1 MHTLVTGGSGYIG
14 SHTVVELIG
23 AGHDVTI
30 VDDLSNS
37 RASVV
42 DRIERITGYRPAFV
56 EADVGDPT
64 ALDRVLGTRRIE
76 AVLHFAGLKAVGESV
91 ARPLRYYAV
100 NVGGSTNLFDRC
112 RDHGIRAIVFS
123 SSATVYGDPDVVPVT
138 ESTPLRP
145 ATNPYGSTKAMIER
159 ILSDLHTSDPSW
171 QIAVL
176 RYFNPVGAHPSG
188 LIGEDPR
195 GEPNNLMPYIAQ
207 VAAERR
213 PFLSVFGSDYPTR
226 DGTGIRDYIHVVD
239 LARAHV
245 AALDYIVEH
254 GGWRAW
260 NLGTGAGTTVL
271 ELVDAFQRAANVEIP
286 RRIVAR
292 RPGDVAETWAD
303 PTRANQELG
312 WKATLTIDDMCADSW
327 RWQQF
332 ARSLE

>member
-1 MHTLVTGGSGYIG
+1 
-14 SHTVVELIG
+14 
-23 AGHDVTI
+23 
-30 VDDLSNS
+30 
-37 RASVV
+37 
-42 DRIERITGYRPAFV
+42 
-56 EADVGDPT
+56 
-64 ALDRVLGTRRIE
+64 
-76 AVLHFAGLKAVGESV
+76 
-91 ARPLRYYAV
+91 
-100 NVGGSTNLFDRC
+100 
-112 RDHGIRAIVFS
+112 
-123 SSATVYGDPDVVPVT
+123 
-138 ESTPLRP
+138 
-145 ATNPYGSTKAMIER
+145 
-159 ILSDLHTSDPSW
+159 
-171 QIAVL
+171 
-176 RYFNPVGAHPSG
+176 
-188 LIGEDPR
+188 
-195 GEPNNLMPYIAQ
+195 MPYIAQ